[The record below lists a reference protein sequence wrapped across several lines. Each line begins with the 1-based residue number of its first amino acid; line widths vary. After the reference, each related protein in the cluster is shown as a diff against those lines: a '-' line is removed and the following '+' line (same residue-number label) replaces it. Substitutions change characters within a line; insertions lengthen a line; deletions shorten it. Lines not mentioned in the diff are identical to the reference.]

1 MRTQLKILLLLV
13 DVLVVL
19 AIYAISPMDW
29 AIANNELRK
38 VNFKIGTDTT
48 STTVTAQGD
57 GVSVD
62 APASTASSD
71 GSGQTASVA
80 DLSTTQAAQHP
91 KVKDTGKQRFLFFGD
106 SMLEGLSRRLCDYAA
121 HNGHEQRTVLWYSS
135 TSEKWATTNTLDYYI
150 REVQPTFIICCLCS
164 NELFVRDLDRRD
176 KFIATIV
183 RKMGDIPFVWI
194 SPPNWKDDTGINA
207 LIVKHVGKERYFD
220 STHLTLA
227 RGKDKAHPTF
237 EAAAHWF
244 DLVAEW
250 LESDQTAHP
259 IVMEKPTQKVKWS
272 HVTMLQPNDPG
283 K

>member
-1 MRTQLKILLLLV
+1 MRTQLKILLLLD

-38 VNFKIGTDTT
+38 VNFLIAADTT
-48 STTVTAQGD
+48 SATESVGGEGVEGSGTIAPGITDATRQTVTA
-57 GVSVD
+57 V
-62 APASTASSD
+62 APAPPT
-71 GSGQTASVA
+71 
-80 DLSTTQAAQHP
+80 P
-91 KVKDTGKQRFLFFGD
+91 KTKDTGKQRFLFFGD

-194 SPPNWKDDTGINA
+194 SPPNWKDDTGINE
-207 LIVKHVGKERYFD
+207 LIIKHVGMERYFD
-220 STHLTLA
+220 SLHLTLA

-250 LESDQTAHP
+250 LESDHTAHP
-259 IVMEKPTQKVKWS
+259 IVMERPTQKVKWS

>member
-38 VNFKIGTDTT
+38 VNFLIAADTT
-48 STTVTAQGD
+48 SATESVGGEGVEGSGTIAPGITDAAGQTVTA
-57 GVSVD
+57 V
-62 APASTASSD
+62 APAPPT
-71 GSGQTASVA
+71 
-80 DLSTTQAAQHP
+80 P
-91 KVKDTGKQRFLFFGD
+91 KTKDTGKQRFLFFGD

-194 SPPNWKDDTGINA
+194 SPPNWKDDTGINE
-207 LIVKHVGKERYFD
+207 LIIKHVGMERYFD
-220 STHLTLA
+220 SRHLTLA

-250 LESDQTAHP
+250 LESDHTAHP
-259 IVMEKPTQKVKWS
+259 IVMERPTQKVKWS

>member
-19 AIYAISPMDW
+19 AIYAISPIDW
-29 AIANNELRK
+29 TVANNELRK
-38 VNFKIGTDTT
+38 VNFQIAPDTT
-48 STTVTAQGD
+48 SAAGIAEEAGVTVAGTGD
-57 GVSVD
+57 AD
-62 APASTASSD
+62 A
-71 GSGQTASVA
+71 SGQGAS
-80 DLSTTQAAQHP
+80 LAALATP
-91 KVKDTGKQRFLFFGD
+91 KEPKTKDTGKQRFLFFGD
-106 SMLEGLSRRLCDYAA
+106 SMLEGLSRRLCDYVA

-194 SPPNWKDDTGINA
+194 SPPNWKDDTGINE
-207 LIVKHVGKERYFD
+207 LIIKHVGKERYFD
-220 STHLTLA
+220 SRHLTLA

>member
-19 AIYAISPMDW
+19 AIYAMSPVDW
-29 AIANNELRK
+29 TIANNELRK
-38 VNFKIGTDTT
+38 VKFLPATDTT
-48 STTVTAQGD
+48 AVASAETDGD
-57 GVSVD
+57 GE
-62 APASTASSD
+62 
-71 GSGQTASVA
+71 VA
-80 DLSTTQAAQHP
+80 DGEGQNGAVATLATPPQP
-91 KVKDTGKQRFLFFGD
+91 KVKDTSKQRFLFFGD
-106 SMLEGLSRRLCDYAA
+106 SMLEGLSRRLCDYAEQ
-121 HNGHEQRTVLWYSS
+121 NGHEQRTVLWYSS

-150 REVQPTFIICCLCS
+150 REVQPTFILCCLCS

-183 RKMGDIPFVWI
+183 KKMGDIPFVWI
-194 SPPNWKDDTGINA
+194 SPPNWKEDTGINA

-237 EAAAHWF
+237 DAAAHWF

-259 IVMEKPTQKVKWS
+259 IVMQKPTKKVKWS

>member
-48 STTVTAQGD
+48 STTVTVQGD

-135 TSEKWATTNTLDYYI
+135 TSEKWATTNTLDYHHLLP
-150 REVQPTFIICCLCS
+150 VQQRTFRARPRPSRQIHRHHRQEDGRHTFCLDQPAQ
-164 NELFVRDLDRRD
+164 L
-176 KFIATIV
+176 
-183 RKMGDIPFVWI
+183 
-194 SPPNWKDDTGINA
+194 
-207 LIVKHVGKERYFD
+207 ER
-220 STHLTLA
+220 
-227 RGKDKAHPTF
+227 
-237 EAAAHWF
+237 
-244 DLVAEW
+244 
-250 LESDQTAHP
+250 
-259 IVMEKPTQKVKWS
+259 
-272 HVTMLQPNDPG
+272 
-283 K
+283 